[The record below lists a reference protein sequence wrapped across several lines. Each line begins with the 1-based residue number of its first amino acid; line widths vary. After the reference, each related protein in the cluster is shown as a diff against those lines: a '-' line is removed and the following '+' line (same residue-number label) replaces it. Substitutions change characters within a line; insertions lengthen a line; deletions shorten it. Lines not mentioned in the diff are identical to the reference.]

1 MSQLPP
7 EVCTI
12 VGGYKA
18 TQEVEYLFERCPNI
32 DMIVRGEGEEIIKQ
46 IVTGVPYK
54 DIRGLSYL
62 DNGKIIHNEIHPLPD
77 VRSIPFP
84 DRSLRRHD
92 YYWVQHGVRLSSLTF
107 LSLIHI

>member
-1 MSQLPP
+1 MKRPTRNLLCISVQWGAQFKRICEYISQLPP

-18 TQEVEYLFERCPNI
+18 TQEVKEMFERCPNI

-54 DIRGLSYL
+54 DILGLSYRK
-62 DNGKIIHNEIHPLPD
+62 DGKVVHN
-77 VRSIPFP
+77 
-84 DRSLRRHD
+84 
-92 YYWVQHGVRLSSLTF
+92 
-107 LSLIHI
+107 